1 MESAFRG
8 MWDVPSSVIFCSS
21 CILMFPGICCTY
33 FPNPFLIST
42 MTPITTGIVVA
53 FIPHIL
59 SPLISRSLC
68 YFIWSVLSSGDGH
81 INEQAACFVFV
92 LDYNVWSL
100 AFLSIS
106 VCIGICHKI
115 VMLSC
120 YCFGLMLRPFLV
132 YVYIHLFADVPV
144 KVWAWRLCCVCV
156 GIQFWPATAPCH
168 NMVNSFLK
176 LTEIVVGL
184 DGLILGSNNKAMP
197 SCLQPLVGHLMVRI
211 FFLYSF
217 WYCPRIGL
225 SSNFCF
231 NWSWAWHPAFCLTF
245 LA

>member
-1 MESAFRG
+1 MESAFLR
-8 MWDVPSSVIFCSS
+8 MWDVPSSVIFCRS
-21 CILMFPGICCTY
+21 CILMLPTICCTY

-42 MTPITTGIVVA
+42 MTPITTGIVVP

-59 SPLISRSLC
+59 SPLISRSFS

-120 YCFGLMLRPFLV
+120 YCFGLMLRPFLIC
-132 YVYIHLFADVPV
+132 VYIHLFADVPV
-144 KVWAWRLCCVCV
+144 EVWPWQLCWCVYV
-156 GIQFWPATAPCH
+156 FSIGQLMITVHPATIWWIVSWNWPQILCIRS
-168 NMVNSFLK
+168 VPSFR
-176 LTEIVVGL
+176 
-184 DGLILGSNNKAMP
+184 IL
-197 SCLQPLVGHLMVRI
+197 LRQ
-211 FFLYSF
+211 
-217 WYCPRIGL
+217 
-225 SSNFCF
+225 
-231 NWSWAWHPAFCLTF
+231 
-245 LA
+245 

>member
-1 MESAFRG
+1 MESAFLR
-8 MWDVPSSVIFCSS
+8 MWDVPSSVIFCRS
-21 CILMFPGICCTY
+21 CILMLPTICCTY

-59 SPLISRSLC
+59 SPLISRSFS

-115 VMLSC
+115 LMLSC
-120 YCFGLMLRPFLV
+120 YCFGLMLRPFLIC
-132 YVYIHLFADVPV
+132 VYIHLFADVPV
-144 KVWAWRLCCVCV
+144 EVWPWQLCWCVYV
-156 GIQFWPATAPCH
+156 FSIGQLMITVHPATIWWIVSWNWPQILCIRS
-168 NMVNSFLK
+168 VPSFR
-176 LTEIVVGL
+176 
-184 DGLILGSNNKAMP
+184 IL
-197 SCLQPLVGHLMVRI
+197 LRQ
-211 FFLYSF
+211 
-217 WYCPRIGL
+217 
-225 SSNFCF
+225 
-231 NWSWAWHPAFCLTF
+231 
-245 LA
+245 